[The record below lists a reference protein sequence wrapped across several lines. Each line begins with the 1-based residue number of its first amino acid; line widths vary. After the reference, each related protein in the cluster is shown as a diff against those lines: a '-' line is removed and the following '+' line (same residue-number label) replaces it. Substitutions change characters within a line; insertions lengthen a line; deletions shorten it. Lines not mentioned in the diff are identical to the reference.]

1 MKHEA
6 TLAEGLLILTGGLV
20 LFMILIIGCIL
31 ICSATLNMVGKIKS
45 YCDEQ
50 FEKMTSQME
59 ATNNNTNELKNLV
72 QELNSNLKN

>member
-31 ICSATLNMVGKIKS
+31 ICSATFNRVGKIKS